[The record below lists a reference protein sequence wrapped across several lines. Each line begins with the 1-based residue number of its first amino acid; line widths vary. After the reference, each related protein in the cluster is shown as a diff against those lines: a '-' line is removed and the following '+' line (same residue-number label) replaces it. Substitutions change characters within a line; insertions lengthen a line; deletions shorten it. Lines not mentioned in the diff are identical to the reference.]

1 MFAAKKF
8 FITSAAL
15 ALVSKAASNSTTTT
29 SSSSTSIPSSCT
41 VTATATAQSDLD
53 SLSSC
58 KTISGTLA
66 LSGSLV
72 NPSLSGV
79 ETIKGGLSIDNSD
92 DIVSFTAD
100 SLKEITGDMVMQNL
114 TSIQT
119 VSLSSL
125 TSVSSVSLVAL
136 PVLDS
141 FIITALDSADNIV
154 ISDTSLTSLDG
165 FNNLEE
171 VSVFNINNNGDLVTI
186 DSPIKTISNGL
197 SISSNGDD
205 LELIFNNLE
214 WANNVTILG
223 AGSVEFNAL
232 TKINQS
238 IGFINNTFTSLN
250 MDNITAIG
258 VTLNV
263 VSNDDLTELSFSSLK
278 TLGGALVVAN
288 NTKLTNITGFPELT
302 TIGGALDVIGDFT
315 EFTLP
320 KLTSIKGGADI
331 ETTKSNFSC
340 DAFNA
345 LEKKGKIE
353 GDKYVCKAGTSST
366 TASLTS
372 GTATSGSSTL
382 ATSASY
388 TSSSSSS
395 SNSSST
401 TTTKSKNAA
410 AGSDNLRN
418 GGLFG
423 GLVAVAVAL
432 L

>member
-1 MFAAKKF
+1 MSAAKKF

-15 ALVSKAASNSTTTT
+15 AVVSQAASN
-29 SSSSTSIPSSCT
+29 STSIPSSCT
-41 VTATATAQSDLD
+41 VTSTATAQSDLD

-58 KTISGTLA
+58 KTISGSLS

-79 ETIKGGLSIDNSD
+79 QTIEGDLNIDNSG

-100 SLKEITGDMVMQNL
+100 SLTEITGDILLQNL

-119 VSLSSL
+119 VSFPAL
-125 TSVSSVSLVAL
+125 TSVGSISLIAL
-136 PVLDS
+136 PVLDN
-141 FIITALDSADNIV
+141 IVITALDSADNVI
-154 ISDTSLTSLDG
+154 ISDTSLASLEG

-186 DSPIKTISNGL
+186 DSPIKSVSNSL

-205 LELIFNNLE
+205 LELVFNNLE
-214 WANNVTILG
+214 WANNVTVLG
-223 AGSVEFNAL
+223 AGSVEFNSL
-232 TKINQS
+232 QKVNQS
-238 IGFINNTFTSLN
+238 IGFINNTFSNLN
-250 MDNITAIG
+250 LNNVSTIG

-263 VSNDDLTELSFSSLK
+263 VSNNELTEVSLSSLK
-278 TLGGALVVAN
+278 SLGGALVIAN
-288 NTKLTNITGFPELT
+288 NSKLTNVTGFPSLT
-302 TIGGALDVIGDFT
+302 SIGGALDVVGPFAQ
-315 EFTLP
+315 FTLP

-331 ETTKSNFSC
+331 ETSKSNFSC

-345 LEKKGKIE
+345 LEQKGKIE
-353 GDKYVCKAGTSST
+353 GNKYVCKAGSSST

-372 GTATSGSSTL
+372 HTATGDSTTLTSSATGSSS
-382 ATSASY
+382 TSA
-388 TSSSSSS
+388 TSSSTSKTS
-395 SNSSST
+395 
-401 TTTKSKNAA
+401 KSKGAA
-410 AGSDNLRN
+410 AGQADYMNK
-418 GGLFG
+418 GGLLG